1 MVTNQNHSY
10 IDKHDSSSS
19 TRIFGL
25 NEQNMKVYSVLSR
38 EIGALDKKLDNY
50 HSEYNGLKKAV
61 KRLERDVGIQKIE
74 LDDLD
79 ECIDRETVV
88 DLIHEIVPLLINEKG
103 KSSSD
108 LSDSSE
114 ESDLVETVREQ
125 KAVPYK
131 QRRRAQP
138 RKIKWLARSTARN

>member
-1 MVTNQNHSY
+1 MITDQNHSY

-25 NEQNMKVYSVLSR
+25 DEQNTKVYSMLSR
-38 EIGALDKKLDNY
+38 EIRALDKKLDNY
-50 HSEYNGLKKAV
+50 HSEYNSLKKAV
-61 KRLERDVGIQKIE
+61 KRLERDVGTQKIE

-79 ECIDRETVV
+79 ECVDRETVV
-88 DLIHEIVPLLINEKG
+88 DLIHEIISSLINEKD

-108 LSDSSE
+108 SSDSSE
-114 ESDLVETVREQ
+114 EFDSVETVRKR

-131 QRRRAQP
+131 Q
-138 RKIKWLARSTARN
+138 